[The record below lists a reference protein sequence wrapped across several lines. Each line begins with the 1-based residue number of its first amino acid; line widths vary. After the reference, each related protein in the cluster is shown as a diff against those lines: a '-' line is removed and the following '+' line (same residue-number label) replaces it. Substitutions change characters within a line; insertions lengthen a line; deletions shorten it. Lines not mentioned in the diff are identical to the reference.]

1 MDFLLA
7 DLGLGSGLF
16 SSDQVLEISSFLMDL
31 LLINLGLGSGLLS
44 SDQVLEISSF
54 LMDLLSQTK
63 HRGAFEQ
70 AYVAF
75 TKESSHG

>member
-1 MDFLLA
+1 MWEEKANANLVA
-7 DLGLGSGLF
+7 D
-16 SSDQVLEISSFLMDL
+16 
-31 LLINLGLGSGLLS
+31 SGLLS
-44 SDQVLEISSF
+44 ADQVLEISSF

-75 TKESSHG
+75 TKESVHAIILFKGGRKEGMR